1 MITNDRHSTRKNWAS
16 KETHRNGSDW
26 YRKRPAPRNPAV
38 ASIKKTTNKAWTKQG
53 KLTRC
58 FLIQPYYTPFFTKI
72 QAFCKIAD
80 NFVDS
85 DKIYVNFVMSTHEKS
100 KHLFLSFSL
109 ILTTSCAFLQLV
121 SLNIVFELSPSF
133 SHFEVSISYS
143 RLIFVHIHNHLF
155 LLRLAPPFFS
165 AQWTSA
171 AVAVPPAVKS
181 AVIQIESSCPPNSS
195 TVINVN
201 EKRNITPERMHTSSF
216 RCMIILQDTVAPA

>member
-1 MITNDRHSTRKNWAS
+1 MMTNDRHSTRKNWAS

-38 ASIKKTTNKAWTKQG
+38 ASIKKTTNKAWTKRG

-121 SLNIVFELSPSF
+121 SLNIVFAFFYSFFMEGVNIVYPSP
-133 SHFEVSISYS
+133 
-143 RLIFVHIHNHLF
+143 IFVHYHSLCFF
-155 LLRLAPPFFS
+155 LLAPLFFFS
-165 AQWTSA
+165 ALWTRSE
-171 AVAVPPAVKS
+171 VRLPPRISSELVPTALYCAPKNS
-181 AVIQIESSCPPNSS
+181 VIIP
-195 TVINVN
+195 
-201 EKRNITPERMHTSSF
+201 
-216 RCMIILQDTVAPA
+216 MIVRI